1 MGFTTGDLVA
11 MLELD
16 SVLPGSG
23 LVIPAACACM
33 GLAAVYKEGLGKR
46 VSKFC
51 KPSKDAIMGGPFF
64 VQEPEETD
72 G

>member
-1 MGFTTGDLVA
+1 
-11 MLELD
+11 
-16 SVLPGSG
+16 
-23 LVIPAACACM
+23 M